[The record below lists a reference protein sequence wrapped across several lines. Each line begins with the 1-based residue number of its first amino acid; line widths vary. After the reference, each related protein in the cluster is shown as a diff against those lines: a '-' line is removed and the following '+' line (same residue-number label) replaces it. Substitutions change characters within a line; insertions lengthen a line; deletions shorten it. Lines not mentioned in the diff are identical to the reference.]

1 METGANNYR
10 EAWMR
15 KVVACAF
22 LSLDGVMQAPGGPDE
37 DRDGGFSFG
46 GWTVPLFD
54 EELGGA
60 ISELYG
66 QPFDLLLGRK
76 TYEIFAAHWP
86 TVGARGQEMGMDPG
100 EIALARAINGAV
112 KYVATRSLTS
122 LHWENSQILV
132 GDVAERV
139 RELKQGEGPMLLLQ
153 GSSKLAQTLLSAG
166 LVDELKL
173 IIFPVVLG
181 QGKRFF
187 DGQAMPAEFTRTDVV
202 ISPAGGIA
210 ATYRRAGEVRTGS
223 FAL

>member
-1 METGANNYR
+1 M
-10 EAWMR
+10 
-15 KVVACAF
+15 
-22 LSLDGVMQAPGGPDE
+22 
-37 DRDGGFSFG
+37 
-46 GWTVPLFD
+46 PLFD

-187 DGQAMPAEFTRTDVV
+187 DAQAMPAEFTRTDVV